1 MTSATWAKVQ
11 LRRKPDL
18 KALIAVANGSNL
30 LNDFDLAQIVVDNEI
45 GNVLPSLSALA
56 PATLGHDTPLTL
68 DSLTQALNKGVDIV
82 YLVCHG
88 SLTDGKPTLYF
99 QKDNGKVAVVDGGE
113 FATRISQLEYPP
125 RLIVL
130 ASCESAGRED
140 IAFAAQSS
148 FATRLAEAGVPAVLA
163 MQGKVSVNSIKT
175 MMPIF
180 FAQLMKDGQ
189 IDRALAVAR
198 RAIANNS
205 DAWMPALFL
214 RLKRGCLWYVPGFA
228 GAAGKSAF
236 QQWSSICTYVNQ
248 GKIIPIV
255 GPDLGEHIWGS
266 AQDQALAIAD
276 TSNFPLSPDEK
287 VDLAKVTQYIA
298 TTNSPAYARD
308 QLGKVR
314 FNHFKERNKAIFAA
328 SSPAANPGALLDM
341 VVAARRQDPTDP
353 YTILADL
360 DARIY
365 ISASPDSLLDRFLKA
380 KGKTPNAKYCQWR
393 DNSKS
398 HPVAPVFEGE
408 PTAAAPYL
416 YYAFGSLANPDSQV
430 ITEDDFFD
438 YLISTSRFDLMPTIV
453 SGSMMEN
460 SLLFLGFSLS
470 DWKFRVFF
478 RLLMAFG
485 GRVNMENFNHVG
497 VQIDPEDNTLD
508 DVEMAREYLSRYF
521 RRANIDIY
529 WGSSSEFLTELVAQR
544 KAMPI
549 GKDEGAPRPVDLS
562 AFG

>member
-1 MTSATWAKVQ
+1 MAPQ
-11 LRRKPDL
+11 IERRQHKAQTHAPDNRPD
-18 KALIAVANGSNL
+18 A
-30 LNDFDLAQIVVDNEI
+30 DHPD
-45 GNVLPSLSALA
+45 
-56 PATLGHDTPLTL
+56 
-68 DSLTQALNKGVDIV
+68 
-82 YLVCHG
+82 
-88 SLTDGKPTLYF
+88 
-99 QKDNGKVAVVDGGE
+99 
-113 FATRISQLEYPP
+113 R
-125 RLIVL
+125 
-130 ASCESAGRED
+130 GR
-140 IAFAAQSS
+140 QSH
-148 FATRLAEAGVPAVLA
+148 R
-163 MQGKVSVNSIKT
+163 
-175 MMPIF
+175 
-180 FAQLMKDGQ
+180 
-189 IDRALAVAR
+189 
-198 RAIANNS
+198 
-205 DAWMPALFL
+205 
-214 RLKRGCLWYVPGFA
+214 
-228 GAAGKSAF
+228 AF

-287 VDLAKVTQYIA
+287 FDLAKVTQYIA

-314 FNHFKERNKAIFAA
+314 FNHFKERNQAIFAA
-328 SSPAANPGALLDM
+328 NSPAASPGALLDM

-380 KGKTPNAKYCQWR
+380 KGKTPNAQYCQWR

-549 GKDEGAPRPVDLS
+549 GKDEAAARPVDLS